1 MRNYRVE
8 WAEGEIE
15 ASALLDAIDELRA
28 SVRHEADCVE
38 AAKVEIEAMRAT
50 QQLALEVLENVRGNI
65 NPERGYADELE
76 ADVERAIA
84 AIAQPAPSVP
94 TVAAAAAMGAKGG
107 PALEGERLAVE
118 DNFVQPAPSVPD
130 DGFKRAVMEI
140 KDIGYGAIFKHLI
153 CERAAELAAAPKPE
167 TKP

>member
-1 MRNYRVE
+1 MRNYREE

-94 TVAAAAAMGAKGG
+94 TVAAAAAMGAKCG

-130 DGFKRAVMEI
+130 VDALAQFIREIDGAHRF
-140 KDIGYGAIFKHLI
+140 GAGALA
-153 CERAAELAAAPKPE
+153 ERIVEWLAAAPEAKPC
-167 TKP
+167 P